1 MAKGIQKKMAELM
14 GTFFKMGKNN
24 PALNDTNELNK
35 LMQELMKKV
44 AEKKWNDSGR
54 IYEMLKVTFKKYKD
68 NIKMLNRN
76 EDVLKKTMSKLKNL
90 YKDEISKKIKETESL
105 KITNDAFALAR
116 NTFKSYEDSM
126 KMMKK
131 QFEIAVDSF
140 KEIKDSSKSE
150 KTLEKK
156 SAKHKTAK
164 KNKTQL
170 ATKKDQTGN

>member
-1 MAKGIQKKMAELM
+1 MTKKIQKKMAGLM
-14 GTFFKMGKNN
+14 ETFVEIGKDN
-24 PALNDTNELNK
+24 PVLNDINELNK
-35 LMQELMKKV
+35 QMKDLMKNI
-44 AEKKWNDSGR
+44 AEEKWNDTDKF
-54 IYEMLKVTFKKYKD
+54 YEMLQLTFKKYKE
-68 NIKMLNRN
+68 NIKIISRN
-76 EDVLKKTMSKLKNL
+76 EEVLKKTMSKLKNL

>member
-1 MAKGIQKKMAELM
+1 MAKEIQKKMAGLM
-14 GTFFKMGKNN
+14 GIFVKMGKDN

-90 YKDEISKKIKETESL
+90 YKDEIAKKIKETESL
-105 KITNDAFALAR
+105 KISNDAFELAIK
-116 NTFKSYEDSM
+116 TFKSHEGSIKIM
-126 KMMKK
+126 NE
-131 QFEIAVDSF
+131 QFKIAVDGL
-140 KEIKDSSKSE
+140 KEVKNSLKSK
-150 KTLEKK
+150 KI
-156 SAKHKTAK
+156 
-164 KNKTQL
+164 
-170 ATKKDQTGN
+170 

>member
-76 EDVLKKTMSKLKNL
+76 DDVLKKTMSKLKNL
-90 YKDEISKKIKETESL
+90 YKDEIAKKIKETESL
-105 KITNDAFALAR
+105 KITNDAFELAIK
-116 NTFKSYEDSM
+116 TFKNYEGSIKIM
-126 KMMKK
+126 NE
-131 QFEIAVDSF
+131 QFKIAVDGL
-140 KEIKDSSKSE
+140 KEVKNLEKSK
-150 KTLEKK
+150 KNLEKK
-156 SAKHKTAK
+156 SAKQKTVEK
-164 KNKTQL
+164 K
-170 ATKKDQTGN
+170 

>member
-1 MAKGIQKKMAELM
+1 MTKGIQKKMAELR
-14 GTFFKMGKNN
+14 GTFVKVGKDNQV
-24 PALNDTNELNK
+24 LNDTTELNK
-35 LMQELMKKV
+35 QMQELMKKV
-44 AEKKWNDSGR
+44 AEKKWDDSGR
-54 IYEMLKVTFKKYKD
+54 IYEMLKVIFKKYKD
-68 NIKMLNRN
+68 NIKIINRN
-76 EDVLKKTMSKLKNL
+76 EEILKKTMSKLKNL

-156 SAKHKTAK
+156 SSKPKTAN
-164 KNKTQL
+164 KNKT
-170 ATKKDQTGN
+170 